1 MKNRL
6 KNHITMAQKSTSIQN
21 WLNENKLLI
30 LFQHEVTCPL
40 WCPGKKIK
48 IIALIQ
54 FEKMRISASNP
65 EMSVKQT
72 DRAWFGGKETMCP
85 TTIEPVLQ
93 WPGTAATEPTN
104 CNYLSPSATREAT
117 TISPTRELP
126 LVPET
131 KEKPMQQQRPSTA
144 KNKFF

>member
-1 MKNRL
+1 
-6 KNHITMAQKSTSIQN
+6 
-21 WLNENKLLI
+21 
-30 LFQHEVTCPL
+30 
-40 WCPGKKIK
+40 
-48 IIALIQ
+48 
-54 FEKMRISASNP
+54 MRISASNP

-93 WPGTAATEPTN
+93 RPGTAATEPTN

-131 KEKPMQQQRPSTA
+131 KEKPCS
-144 KNKFF
+144 NKGPAQPKINFFN